1 MNTPPRTQPKLAL
14 GLASLLTL
22 ALASPA
28 LWAVD
33 YNNGGGDQFWGND
46 ANWTAAHPDGTDTV
60 ARMLTAGFA
69 TNQRIQLA
77 DAAGND
83 ASFTIGTFRIGGP
96 NGGSPTH
103 HYQVNNVADGTG
115 RLIFQRASGNAVLDF
130 KNIFAN
136 ATMSINV
143 GSTLNSNLTV
153 NVERSTGVHFIN
165 GSIES
170 GVAGTGVTY
179 NVVTNGLLTLTAAN
193 TYTGATNVTNG
204 RIALSSTGSIASE
217 SALVVAAGAVFD
229 VSAKSSY
236 TFGSGG
242 INLAVGETTAGF
254 IQAGSADVVFGN
266 TLTLDLSGTEFAES
280 YNLFDFGGQT
290 GDFGAVNLTGSVS
303 GSLLLSSADTWT
315 GTFGDYEFNFSET
328 TGVLSIGA
336 ATIPEPSAAALI
348 GGLAVLGMA
357 LGRSR
362 RRR

>member
-1 MNTPPRTQPKLAL
+1 MKTLPSSCSTFTI
-14 GLASLLTL
+14 GLASLL

-28 LWAVD
+28 LLAVD

-46 ANWTAAHPDGTDTV
+46 ANWTAAHPDGADTS
-60 ARMLTAGFA
+60 ARMVSSGIGA
-69 TNQRIQLA
+69 NQRIQLA
-77 DAAGND
+77 DAAGDD
-83 ASFTIGTFRIGGP
+83 ASFTIGTLTIGF
-96 NGGSPTH
+96 GGGAPTH

-115 RLIFQRASGNAVLDF
+115 RLIFQRTSGNAVLNF

-153 NVERSTGVHFIN
+153 NVERATGTHFIN

-170 GVAGTGVTY
+170 GTAGTGVTY

-315 GTFGDYEFNFSET
+315 GTLGDYEFNFSET

-348 GGLAVLGMA
+348 GGLAVLGVA
-357 LGRSR
+357 FGRSR
-362 RRR
+362 RRG